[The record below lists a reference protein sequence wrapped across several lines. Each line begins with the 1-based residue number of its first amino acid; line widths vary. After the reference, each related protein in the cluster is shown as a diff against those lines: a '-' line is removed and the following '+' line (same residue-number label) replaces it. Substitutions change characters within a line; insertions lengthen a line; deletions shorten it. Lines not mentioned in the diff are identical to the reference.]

1 MSAILKHLED
11 LLRFNTTRNMRF
23 NNQVHKL
30 RKRDCNVRFHVVLVL
45 KQTICVFVSGSIA
58 SFTNRVPYRLFAC
71 VEAQAFNALE
81 KVRPGSSKVFAKAF
95 ESNAQQDACRP
106 RRIVKNFLSF
116 AIWLLDGFWHV
127 FGCRNAD
134 GLRPNEFSIFKK
146 TVCAALRA
154 LSHAEVSPINR
165 LSEVPKADLLV
176 VKGNLYVYDT
186 CVRRYFAYDWKGSM
200 FAKGLA
206 MRAGE

>member
-1 MSAILKHLED
+1 MSAVLKHLED
-11 LLRFNTTRNMRF
+11 FLRFNATRNMRL
-23 NNQVHKL
+23 NDLVNEL
-30 RKRDCNVRFHVVLVL
+30 RKRDRDVWFHVVPVL
-45 KQTICVFVSGSIA
+45 KQTICVFVSGRVA
-58 SFTNRVPYRLFAC
+58 SFANRIPDGLLAC
-71 VEAQAFNALE
+71 VKAQAFNAFE
-81 KVRPGSSKVFAKAF
+81 KVGAGSAKVIAKAF

-106 RRIVKNFLSF
+106 RRVVKNFLSF

>member
-1 MSAILKHLED
+1 MSVALKHLED
-11 LLRFNTTRNMRF
+11 LLRFNATRNVRL
-23 NNQVHKL
+23 NDQVNEL
-30 RKRDCNVRFHVVLVL
+30 RKRDRDVWFHVVPVL
-45 KQTICVFVSGSIA
+45 KQTICVFVSGGVA
-58 SFTNRVPYRLFAC
+58 SFANCIPYRLLAC
-71 VEAQAFNALE
+71 IEAQAFNALE
-81 KVRPGSSKVFAKAF
+81 KVRPGSSKVIAKAF

-106 RRIVKNFLSF
+106 RRVVKNFLSF

-127 FGCRNAD
+127 FGCRNAN

-154 LSHAEVSPINR
+154 LSHAEVSPINM

>member
-1 MSAILKHLED
+1 M
-11 LLRFNTTRNMRF
+11 
-23 NNQVHKL
+23 
-30 RKRDCNVRFHVVLVL
+30 
-45 KQTICVFVSGSIA
+45 
-58 SFTNRVPYRLFAC
+58 
-71 VEAQAFNALE
+71 
-81 KVRPGSSKVFAKAF
+81 
-95 ESNAQQDACRP
+95 
-106 RRIVKNFLSF
+106 KNFLSF

>member
-1 MSAILKHLED
+1 MSAVLKHLED
-11 LLRFNTTRNMRF
+11 FLRFNATRNMRL
-23 NNQVHKL
+23 NDLVNEL
-30 RKRDCNVRFHVVLVL
+30 RKRDRDVWFHVVPVL
-45 KQTICVFVSGSIA
+45 KQTICVFVSGRVA
-58 SFTNRVPYRLFAC
+58 SFANRIPDGLLAC
-71 VEAQAFNALE
+71 VKARAFNAFE

-106 RRIVKNFLSF
+106 RRVVKNFLSF
-116 AIWLLDGFWHV
+116 AIWLLDGLRHV
-127 FGCRNAD
+127 FRGWYAN

>member
-1 MSAILKHLED
+1 M
-11 LLRFNTTRNMRF
+11 
-23 NNQVHKL
+23 
-30 RKRDCNVRFHVVLVL
+30 
-45 KQTICVFVSGSIA
+45 
-58 SFTNRVPYRLFAC
+58 
-71 VEAQAFNALE
+71 
-81 KVRPGSSKVFAKAF
+81 
-95 ESNAQQDACRP
+95 
-106 RRIVKNFLSF
+106 KNFLSF
-116 AIWLLDGFWHV
+116 AIRLFDGLRHV
-127 FGCRNAD
+127 FRGWYAN